1 MSVGQVPVNVL
12 ATADQLSSPDVI
24 KTGQKIYS
32 YNADKYYKKS
42 DNQLETTGHTTLKS
56 FHVIFTLLKNNSLN
70 SLFF

>member
-1 MSVGQVPVNVL
+1 MSVGHALGIKNSYIK
-12 ATADQLSSPDVI
+12 TAVI